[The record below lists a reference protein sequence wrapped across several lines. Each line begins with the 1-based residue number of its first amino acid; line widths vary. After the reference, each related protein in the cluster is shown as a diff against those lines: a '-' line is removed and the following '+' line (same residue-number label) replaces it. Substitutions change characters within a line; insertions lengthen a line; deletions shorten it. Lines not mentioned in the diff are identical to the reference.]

1 MTATAEMI
9 NDLRQHEALCEELL
23 AVVTSENGGRR
34 GSDPIPAAETLRA
47 KRELLPRLDQSVDR
61 LRAHRLHWR
70 GLDPAERARHP
81 EVAALLR
88 QNQDLIMKI
97 IVLDR
102 ENEQGLLRSGL
113 VPARQLPSAI
123 RQRPHFVADLYR
135 RNSAP

>member
-1 MTATAEMI
+1 MTATAELI
-9 NDLRQHEALCEELL
+9 DGLRQHEALCEELL
-23 AVVTSENGGRR
+23 AVVTSENGGRH
-34 GSDPIPAAETLRA
+34 GSDSAPAAETFRV
-47 KRELLPRLDQSVDR
+47 KQELLPRLDQSVDR
-61 LRAHRLHWR
+61 LRAHRRHWQR
-70 GLDPAERARHP
+70 LDPVERARHP
-81 EVAALLR
+81 QVAALLR

-113 VPARQLPSAI
+113 VPARQLPSAN